1 MANLHGEIHAVLVI
15 LGIAT
20 AISLLIYA
28 VFRDNGLWFC
38 FWTYLLAVLLLVKE
52 APLLSYLTI
61 AIITLFISYFG
72 MEDGK
77 RGVLDIAS
85 LILLSLVKA
94 AVIFWLIDLVS
105 GLFGSSGGG
114 ACTRASLQFC

>member
-1 MANLHGEIHAVLVI
+1 MANLQGEFHAVLTI

-38 FWTYLLAVLLLVKE
+38 LWTYLLAVLLLVKE

-61 AIITLFISYFG
+61 SFVTFAISFFG
-72 MEDGK
+72 MKEGE
-77 RGVLDIAS
+77 RGVIDIAS
-85 LILLSLVKA
+85 LIFLSLVKA
-94 AVIFWLIDLVS
+94 GVIFWLINLAS
-105 GLFGSSGGG
+105 GVFGSSGDG